1 MAMLLR
7 PGVDVDIDV
16 DDAQPSGL
24 TKLRNCAGRILYCG
38 CHVMMD
44 LSKNVPFLPLTQ
56 AHMFRARMRRK
67 IWLVSPLS
75 DKTTK
80 HHS

>member
-1 MAMLLR
+1 MLLR
-7 PGVDVDIDV
+7 PGVDVDV

-24 TKLRNCAGRILYCG
+24 TKLRNCAGRFLYCG

-56 AHMFRARMRRK
+56 AHMNKKKDLAC
-67 IWLVSPLS
+67 VSAES